1 MCRSDKIVDVSL
13 TEEEEMEYD
22 LDMVH
27 GWISNEAVDRAR
39 SSLRRF
45 LTQLKRTS
53 IENELVSIPSS
64 DYALS
69 RKRRRAEEDASA
81 PDLSTDAPLVFR
93 HPCEK

>member
-1 MCRSDKIVDVSL
+1 MCRSEKIVDVSL

-27 GWISNEAVDRAR
+27 GWLNNEAVDRAR

-53 IENELVSIPSS
+53 LEHELVLIPSS

-69 RKRRRAEEDASA
+69 RKRRRAEEDDST
-81 PDLSTDAPLVFR
+81 PDLSTDAPLVSR